1 MRLKGVIT
9 YLDDG
14 SVDVVVVSG
23 VEGAEGDTEEGE
35 GGGGDAVHDARGDDR
50 ELARAEVRGC

>member
-1 MRLKGVIT
+1 MTT

-14 SVDVVVVSG
+14 SVDVMVVPG
-23 VEGAEGDTEEGE
+23 VEGAEGDTEEGK

-50 ELARAEVRGC
+50 ELARAEVGGC